1 MNVVKNVAKKLIT
14 VGKNSV
20 DSKSFNY
27 HYLPKKVKK
36 SK

>member
-1 MNVVKNVAKKLIT
+1 MKVIKNVVSQLIT
-14 VGKNSV
+14 VGKQCDN
-20 DSKSFNY
+20 SKSFNY